1 MQKLALCGNR
11 CVMFYLIQRMDA
23 QIFKTASHI
32 DPAYAEELKR
42 AVIKGIEV
50 IAYEV
55 YIDFEKISLNK
66 KITSII

>member
-1 MQKLALCGNR
+1 
-11 CVMFYLIQRMDA
+11 MDA
-23 QIFKTASHI
+23 KIFKTAAHI

-42 AVIKGIEV
+42 AVIKGVEV

-66 KITSII
+66 KTTSII

>member
-1 MQKLALCGNR
+1 MQKLASCGNR

-23 QIFKTASHI
+23 KIFKTADHI

-42 AVIKGIEV
+42 AVTKGVEI
-50 IAYEV
+50 IAYDV